1 MLRCRHLSQKKG
13 GEICDK
19 KCLLSK
25 IEPGPQTGEFH
36 PPLSY
41 YATATTLVE
50 PGPSRVDA
58 CLSGRSLCF
67 GGSALL
73 DNQAI
78 VGSTAVVCLAFRALT
93 LAAHCARHWAP

>member
-1 MLRCRHLSQKKG
+1 MHLSQKG
-13 GEICDK
+13 GEICAK

-41 YATATTLVE
+41 YATATILVE

-58 CLSGRSLCF
+58 CLLKRSLCF

-73 DNQAI
+73 EIQAI
-78 VGSTAVVCLAFRALT
+78 VGSTAVVSFGFRAAT